1 MCKKI
6 SKREE
11 QTVYINCKAK
21 PYLFQSESQNPETII
36 HEGKNSSL
44 RRKGLGFLVV
54 FHKKPYET
62 KLSNQKRHSV
72 RKTPTKKERQRSLL
86 YFFYFKCHLDMEV
99 LNNFTAHNRFTSN
112 FLLLKEVFLAKKNM
126 NRRNARYKII
136 GRKLAGG
143 MLVL

>member
-72 RKTPTKKERQRSLL
+72 RKTPTKKKDRDR
-86 YFFYFKCHLDMEV
+86 FFIS
-99 LNNFTAHNRFTSN
+99 FTLS
-112 FLLLKEVFLAKKNM
+112 V
-126 NRRNARYKII
+126 I
-136 GRKLAGG
+136 
-143 MLVL
+143 